1 MAKIAVIDAHKASRQ
16 LRGGQAGRSLK
27 MLAYEELKRRIQG
40 RELEPGQMTTDSELS
55 RQLKMSRTPVREAL
69 TMLER
74 DYLVTRIP
82 NQGVLIRDFSIDE
95 IIHVLN
101 MREAIDG
108 MAARLSAGRMNAAI
122 LDELQTEFEEL
133 KHNKGPSST
142 EKHAALSRRLHGA
155 IIEATCNT
163 YLQSASETLR
173 GVFERTRQHGWR
185 IWAHSEDNEAISARR
200 CDEHLAI
207 IESIKQ
213 KDPEAAERAAR
224 LHVATALRDMLKLLA
239 R

>member
-1 MAKIAVIDAHKASRQ
+1 
-16 LRGGQAGRSLK
+16 

-40 RELEPGQMTTDSELS
+40 RELEPGRMTTDSELS

-69 TMLER
+69 TMLES
-74 DYLVTRIP
+74 DYLVKRIP
-82 NQGVLIRDFSIDE
+82 NQGVLIRDLSIDE

-108 MAARLSAGRMNAAI
+108 MAARLSAGRMDSAI
-122 LDELQTEFEEL
+122 LDDLQSRFEAL
-133 KHNKGPSST
+133 RCDSGPSST
-142 EKHAALSRRLHGA
+142 DEHAALSRRLHA
-155 IIEATCNT
+155 AVIAATGNA

-185 IWAHSEDNEAISARR
+185 IWAHSDDNEAISTRR

-207 IESIKQ
+207 IASIKQ

-224 LHVATALRDMLKLLA
+224 LHVSNALRDMLNLLG